1 MKIYQ
6 LTQLGIL
13 AALICA
19 VSAIQL
25 PPFLTGRKRLPLPV
39 LKNDLGGP
47 LPRPLQLQDSGANTS
62 PHVAM
67 PPPIPDDDAIATAPV
82 STPKPDDGDN
92 PTSNLIVPDIL
103 AKTRQVNVF
112 AKLTRD
118 IEPISTRLNDKS
130 KNTTVLAPLNSA
142 IQSLPRKPW
151 EDPED
156 YARFG
161 SMDAYK
167 GQEGEDRARQNLRR
181 FVEAHLVPVSPWKEG
196 EEVETIGGGKVSWT
210 KDGDKIF
217 IQPGNIEVQSLASQV
232 SNGEVWILK
241 GVINYKPN

>member
-13 AALICA
+13 AALICT

-39 LKNDLGGP
+39 FNNDLAGP
-47 LPRPLQLQDSGANTS
+47 LPRPLQLQDSSANTS

-67 PPPIPDDDAIATAPV
+67 SPPMPA
-82 STPKPDDGDN
+82 DDGDN
-92 PTSNLIVPDIL
+92 PTSNLIVSDIL

-156 YARFG
+156 YERFG
-161 SMDAYK
+161 SVDAYK

-196 EEVETIGGGKVSWT
+196 EEVETISGGKVTWT
-210 KDGDKIF
+210 KDGDKICVCPF
-217 IQPGNIEVQSLASQV
+217 WAICTT
-232 SNGEVWILK
+232 
-241 GVINYKPN
+241 